1 VKYLIIKYLEKIL
14 MKLSDLLAINTSLVG
29 QLSKIDTELV
39 IKIDVLQAAIED
51 LTAQLADAP
60 LSDEQ
65 AASVQAVQTAVDELD
80 AIVPDAPPVE

>member
-1 VKYLIIKYLEKIL
+1 

-29 QLSKIDTELV
+29 QLSKIETELV

-65 AASVQAVQTAVDELD
+65 AASVQAVLDAVDELD

>member
-1 VKYLIIKYLEKIL
+1 